1 MLVKLL
7 ILRFLEE
14 SGIIGVVVEYVDID
28 RNTSG
33 ESDSLGNT

>member
-14 SGIIGVVVEYVDID
+14 SGIIGVVVECVDID

-33 ESDSLGNT
+33 ESGSLGNT